1 MKIYLIAV
9 EPSADQ
15 LGADLIKELRALGAD
30 ISFAGIGGPKMQA
43 VGVPSQMDIHGL
55 AILGITEALKRLPFV
70 YRKISEASRRIEDA
84 NPDAVIC
91 LDSYGL
97 IKYVAPQVWAMR
109 PSRAKRVARLF
120 DGLLTLHPF
129 EAKYFTPLGLP
140 THYVGNAVYDV
151 DYMAGDAAAIR
162 TRYKLD
168 DRPILSV
175 YFGSRSSEV
184 ARLAKPFADT
194 VVALKQ
200 TIPNLAVISPVA
212 DSVAKDVG
220 AAAGADPRLNE
231 IILLPETAKLDA
243 MACTTAALACSG
255 TVTTQLA
262 CAGIPTVV
270 AYRLS
275 GVSYVIIRS
284 LIKLKYISMVNIA
297 ADKELMLEFVQSAV
311 KGEALADALRPFLI
325 DTKKRAAA
333 SGALISQTDDLRGP
347 KSTRIKLARATDTLG
362 WIFEHF
368 VPLRNPTC
376 CTCKREE
383 HCEHICWEAECR

>member
-1 MKIYLIAV
+1 MKLFLIAV

-15 LGADLIKELRALGAD
+15 LGADLVKELRASGET
-30 ISFAGIGGPKMQA
+30 ITFAGIGGPKMKA
-43 VGVPSQMDIHGL
+43 MGVPSQMDINGL

-70 YRKISEASRRIEDA
+70 YRKISEAADRIEAA

-91 LDSYGL
+91 LDSYGFMIRLAERLRKRGFEKTL

-129 EAKYFTPLGLP
+129 EADYFTPLGLAA
-140 THYVGNAVYDV
+140 HYVGNAVYDT
-151 DYMAGDAAAIR
+151 DYTTGDAQVIR
-162 TRYKLD
+162 DQYGLA

-175 YFGSRSSEV
+175 YFGSRPSEV
-184 ARLAKPFADT
+184 ARLAKPFADS
-194 VVALKQ
+194 VMALKRAV
-200 TIPNLAVISPVA
+200 PDLAIISPIA
-212 DSVAKDVG
+212 DSVAEDVG

-231 IILLPETAKLDA
+231 IILLPEAAKLDA
-243 MACTTAALACSG
+243 MACSTAALACSG

-275 GVSYVIIRS
+275 GLSYVIVRS

-297 ADKELMLEFVQSAV
+297 AGQALMPEFTQSAV
-311 KGEALADALRPFLI
+311 KGEALATALLPYLS

-333 SGALISQTDDLRGP
+333 SSALIKQTDELRGP
-347 KSTRIKLARATDTLG
+347 TNVTASAKAAHAILEILA
-362 WIFEHF
+362 
-368 VPLRNPTC
+368 
-376 CTCKREE
+376 
-383 HCEHICWEAECR
+383 

>member
-15 LGADLIKELRALGAD
+15 LGADLIKELRASGAD

-43 VGVPSQMDIHGL
+43 AGVPSQMNIHGL
-55 AILGITEALKRLPFV
+55 AILGITEALKLLPFV
-70 YRKISEASRRIEDA
+70 YRKISEAARRIEDV

-91 LDSYGL
+91 LDSYGFMIRLAERLRKRGFEKTL

-162 TRYKLD
+162 TRYKLG

-297 ADKELMLEFVQSAV
+297 ADKELMLEFIQSAV

-347 KSTRIKLARATDTLG
+347 KNVTASARAAQAILDLL
-362 WIFEHF
+362 
-368 VPLRNPTC
+368 VY
-376 CTCKREE
+376 
-383 HCEHICWEAECR
+383 